1 MEGVDNNLALAA
13 DVFDQFCSA
22 TTLRSVLGHFR
33 YLCDLL
39 QIRPT
44 NFNHFYPKLKAKL
57 RSWKAQALWNKFDK
71 RFSHK
76 CYNRGKICSNL
87 RVLVIGAGPCGLRS
101 AIEAQLLG
109 AKVVVVEKRDRIT
122 RNNVLHL
129 WPFVIHDL
137 RALGAKK
144 FFGRFCA
151 GAIDHISIR
160 QLQCIL
166 LKVSCLLGIEIHEG
180 VGFESLI
187 PPHQDPQTN
196 EMVGWRAATSPADH
210 PVSQY
215 EFNALIGAD
224 GKRNTLDG
232 FKRKEFRGKLAIA
245 ITANFINRHSEA
257 EARVEEISGVAFIFN
272 QKFFKELTA
281 ETGIDLENIVYYK
294 DDTHYFVMTAKKHS
308 LIDKGVILNDCQ
320 DTAKLLS
327 PENVDKGALMEYARE
342 AADFSTNGQLPCLEF
357 AVNHYGQPDVA
368 MFDFTSMY
376 AAENASRMAEVAG
389 HRLFITLVGDS
400 LLEPFWPTGS
410 GCARGFLSSMDACWA
425 LRSWSLGAHPL
436 EVLAERESIYR
447 LLGQTT
453 PENLQRD
460 LQSYTLDPHT
470 RYPNLNIRSVIPI
483 QVRNLFTTDDP
494 EAVDKFLK
502 QPVNVHLPA
511 RDDHPKKK
519 RKRECH
525 PETLL
530 HWLKRQIHHYE
541 SVPKVE
547 DVTSSFKSGLALCA
561 IIHRYR
567 PHLIDFSSLNPEE
580 VAKNNQ
586 LAFDILEREAAIPP
600 VMTGEEM
607 AECVIPDRLT
617 MLSYLSQ
624 VYEAFR
630 GEIPHIKH
638 PKLEETED
646 EKHHITHSREPR
658 IRSHLTTAHKISLLG
673 KLTSKTPKKRRS
685 HLGAELLA
693 AERKEW
699 LDRFENARDER
710 RTQYAIEE
718 AKEYTERSERL
729 AELSRVRHERRER
742 LNEIEK
748 NRTERII
755 RKQYMRH
762 ILNKQ
767 LVKSM
772 TMLSTNA
779 KSDEPFEDYSL
790 FVYRMTAPDFKDRV
804 KHLENK
810 LLYPELM
817 VAEKRE
823 WLDKLESARAERR
836 AQFAKDCGKEH
847 DEQCE
852 RLKELLEVQNKRKE
866 KSSEVEKNK
875 STCMQKQY
883 MKHILN
889 KKIEKCLTMLMT
901 NTKLDTPTEDYSL
914 FLYRKNAP
922 DFKDRLK
929 HFETKLPFTD
939 RENRPLDQIRKAGA
953 TDEDFTGRVKDLEAK
968 LRGTHSDKKPKD
980 LLRAI
985 GKIEKSDWNVKQIEK
1000 KMEENRMGRGLIAQ
1014 KSEKVPKWSKQQF
1027 EDKFTLVEK
1036 KLRAKSNDAGLNE
1049 KYSKIDD
1056 KMKSLERRI
1065 KDGIKLEQG
1074 PRGSNKVSA
1083 MAAHLATINK
1093 QPEPQIIQTGKP
1105 AVVGG
1110 SGGSEMCHFCN
1121 KRVYLMERLSAE
1133 GRFFH
1138 RGCFRCQY
1146 CSTSLRLGNYA
1157 FDREGKYGSKFYC
1170 VQHFGLQGSIGRRL
1184 KEDTK
1189 TEILKT
1195 PIKTEKSLES
1205 ELIPVETVDIGTPE
1219 RAEFENLSDCV
1230 EVEEDEWSDRNF
1242 LPSATDTEAS
1252 QDSSSS
1258 SSSEGYAEAE
1268 DGGLDPEETLR
1279 LAQDWT
1285 RRYAS
1290 SHYSNSEDETTD
1302 SDTEEEAK
1310 KDTSPR
1316 QHVSDSGSET
1326 EVPSEDEYSSS
1337 SSEDENSATEIST
1350 DSEFEHDGTT
1360 HTIPDIV
1367 ISETV
1372 QVRKGL
1378 IEAPRQVQLIS
1389 RQVNGKITPHSGDLK
1404 LELKRI
1410 DEPKPTTPN
1419 NNINNNDRPRPFINP
1434 NRGDYLLN
1442 RTQSTEGIASKI
1454 SLELKKKYLLGPSG
1468 MPGNIRKSGSAITL
1482 DTKFKSLIDQIS
1494 EQQKLL
1500 NPAPVPSP
1508 TMQAFLQG
1516 ADKLKTSP
1524 VLLEKKILPLK
1535 DFKHICSLGS
1545 KEDKKDGEKEI
1556 KEEKKEEEEVRS
1568 RSPVHETSIVVP
1580 EFPRTEQK
1588 EIESDSL
1595 SSDMSSSEEEDS
1607 AESEGEGNPVSP
1619 PKLEIHNS
1627 RGELMEEEV
1636 QLDSLNIPDVCQ
1648 AAEPKRQELRD
1659 KLDLVPST
1667 ETGFAKVITVP
1678 SNETNGQVL
1687 KQVSTPAELF
1697 VTKEE
1702 VHSDASSP
1710 PSPSLKDDITLGL
1723 TETELSDWARDE
1735 DGVVSETF
1743 DDLEYNINP
1752 QTISYKKHLTPRSR
1766 RNARGTAPKIART
1779 EEFDDEFTHVCGKD
1793 KPTNLHNVEN
1803 LEFMD
1808 TADESSDEDSGAV
1821 NKILNRGYIQFIN
1834 SEDDDLP
1841 TPIVEAVNYCLETK
1855 AESKE
1860 DLDSRIGESTD
1871 TTTTSEPTTIKDSPI
1886 EPPAHVVESDSQ
1898 DKINQEYEIYVQK
1911 MQGKISPFGN
1921 VRNSIDVRKSRKINK
1936 RSPPDS
1942 LESVGAVEA
1951 PAITTIEEV
1960 IPKQISIPVKKDDV
1974 KEEPP
1979 PTPQP
1984 QSLTP
1989 KLGLNSPTT
1998 HRKLEQLN
2006 QERVKQKDL
2015 IHEMVMNRLI
2025 AQGKSPTERKQRRS
2039 IRTVLRSSD
2048 TPPAP
2053 VPKERPK
2060 SEMFVT
2066 PAAPPPIRERAFTVT
2081 TARRLAAKTN
2091 VIASSLPDIHK
2102 ACSTP
2107 GLPSELTV
2115 PNLRGMRE
2123 QARAKFKMMSDEEL
2137 GLSPEDKIKKFKLKI
2152 QKHLHEAKLPSPTHC
2167 EKTEINKKSKEERK
2181 RSIIQA
2187 VSDFFLKKSPT
2198 PPKTPSSHSPTKSIP
2213 SVSSKKDK
2221 DAPPIP
2227 PPPVSYNPSQDD
2239 SQSEEET
2246 QSCTFAGMDSLQRKS
2261 KQNRRQVR
2269 QAQSKRL
2276 RMAQEVQRELEELE
2290 VKQKELEA
2298 KGVAVEKALRGE
2310 ETGVNGSES
2319 ELLGEWLRL
2328 MRERSEA
2335 RSKEKQLV
2343 IRGQEIELEHRHARL
2358 QAQLSELMAASPEGT
2373 KTNEEVAL
2381 EGRILR
2387 EMLEIVERR
2396 NSLQAQLE
2404 AEKERYCEEEKD
2416 LEAQM
2421 LAKGIQFQQPKQ

>member
-685 HLGAELLA
+685 HLGA
-693 AERKEW
+693 
-699 LDRFENARDER
+699 
-710 RTQYAIEE
+710 
-718 AKEYTERSERL
+718 
-729 AELSRVRHERRER
+729 
-742 LNEIEK
+742 
-748 NRTERII
+748 
-755 RKQYMRH
+755 
-762 ILNKQ
+762 
-767 LVKSM
+767 
-772 TMLSTNA
+772 
-779 KSDEPFEDYSL
+779 
-790 FVYRMTAPDFKDRV
+790 
-804 KHLENK
+804 
-810 LLYPELM
+810 
-817 VAEKRE
+817 
-823 WLDKLESARAERR
+823 
-836 AQFAKDCGKEH
+836 
-847 DEQCE
+847 
-852 RLKELLEVQNKRKE
+852 
-866 KSSEVEKNK
+866 
-875 STCMQKQY
+875 
-883 MKHILN
+883 
-889 KKIEKCLTMLMT
+889 
-901 NTKLDTPTEDYSL
+901 
-914 FLYRKNAP
+914 
-922 DFKDRLK
+922 
-929 HFETKLPFTD
+929 D

-2227 PPPVSYNPSQDD
+2227 PPPVSYNPSQVVDD

>member
-22 TTLRSVLGHFR
+22 TTLRSILGHFR

-71 RFSHK
+71 RFNHK
-76 CYNRGKICSNL
+76 CYNRGKACSNL

-196 EMVGWRAATSPADH
+196 EMVGWCAATDPADH

-453 PENLQRD
+453 PENLHRD

-502 QPVNVHLPA
+502 QPINVHPPV
-511 RDDHPKKK
+511 RDEHPKKK

-530 HWLKRQIHHYE
+530 HWLKRQVHHYD

-567 PHLIDFSSLNPEE
+567 PHLIDFSSLKPEE

-586 LAFDILEREAAIPP
+586 LAFDILEKEGAIPP

-658 IRSHLTTAHKISLLG
+658 IRPHLSTAHKISLLG
-673 KLTSKTPKKRRS
+673 KLTAKTPKKRRS

-693 AERKEW
+693 TERKEW
-699 LDRFENARDER
+699 LDKMENARAER

-718 AKEYTERSERL
+718 AREYTERSERL
-729 AELSRVRHERRER
+729 AELSRVRLERRER

-755 RKQYMRH
+755 RRQYMRH

-767 LVKSM
+767 LEKSM

-810 LLYPELM
+810 LLYP
-817 VAEKRE
+817 
-823 WLDKLESARAERR
+823 
-836 AQFAKDCGKEH
+836 
-847 DEQCE
+847 
-852 RLKELLEVQNKRKE
+852 
-866 KSSEVEKNK
+866 
-875 STCMQKQY
+875 
-883 MKHILN
+883 
-889 KKIEKCLTMLMT
+889 
-901 NTKLDTPTEDYSL
+901 
-914 FLYRKNAP
+914 
-922 DFKDRLK
+922 
-929 HFETKLPFTD
+929 D
-939 RENRPLDQIRKAGA
+939 RENRPLDQLRKAGA

-1000 KMEENRMGRGLIAQ
+1000 KMEENRMGRGLTAP

-1027 EDKFTLVEK
+1027 EDKFSLVEK
-1036 KLRAKSNDAGLNE
+1036 KLRAKSNDAGLSE

-1093 QPEPQIIQTGKP
+1093 QPEPQIMQTGKP

-1170 VQHFGLQGSIGRRL
+1170 VQHFGLQGSIGRRM
-1184 KEDTK
+1184 KDDTK
-1189 TEILKT
+1189 IEILKT
-1195 PIKTEKSLES
+1195 PTKTEKSLES
-1205 ELIPVETVDIGTPE
+1205 ELIPVETVDVGTPE

-1360 HTIPDIV
+1360 HPIPDIV

-1410 DEPKPTTPN
+1410 DEPKTATPN

-1434 NRGDYLLN
+1434 NRGDYFLN

-1535 DFKHICSLGS
+1535 DFKHICSLGN
-1545 KEDKKDGEKEI
+1545 KEDKKDEEKEV

-1595 SSDMSSSEEEDS
+1595 SSEMSSSEEEES
-1607 AESEGEGNPVSP
+1607 AESEGEGNLVSP

-1648 AAEPKRQELRD
+1648 AEPKRPELRD
-1659 KLDLVPST
+1659 KLDLVPSS

-1702 VHSDASSP
+1702 VNSDASSP
-1710 PSPSLKDDITLGL
+1710 PSPSLKDDVTLGL

-1752 QTISYKKHLTPRSR
+1752 QTISYKKHLAPRSR

-1779 EEFDDEFTHVCGKD
+1779 EEFDDEFTHVCGKN

-1808 TADESSDEDSGAV
+1808 TADESSDEDSGAI
-1821 NKILNRGYIQFIN
+1821 NKILNRGYIQLVN
-1834 SEDDDLP
+1834 PEDDDLP
-1841 TPIVEAVNYCLETK
+1841 TPVVEAVNYCLDTMT
-1855 AESKE
+1855 ESKE

-1871 TTTTSEPTTIKDSPI
+1871 TTATSEPTTIKDSPI
-1886 EPPAHVVESDSQ
+1886 EPPAQIVKSDSQ

-1960 IPKQISIPVKKDDV
+1960 IPKQISIPIKKDDV

-1979 PTPQP
+1979 PSPQP
-1984 QSLTP
+1984 QPLTP

-2006 QERVKQKDL
+2006 QERAKQKDL

-2039 IRTVLRSSD
+2039 IRTVLRSGD

-2066 PAAPPPIRERAFTVT
+2066 PAAPPPIRERAYTVT
-2081 TARRLAAKTN
+2081 TARRLAAKTG
-2091 VIASSLPDIHK
+2091 VVASSLPDIHK

-2152 QKHLHEAKLPSPTHC
+2152 QKHLHEAKLPSPTQC
-2167 EKTEINKKSKEERK
+2167 EKSEINKKSKEERK

-2198 PPKTPSSHSPTKSIP
+2198 PPKTPSSHSPTKSVP

-2227 PPPVSYNPSQDD
+2227 PPPVSYNPSQVVDD

-2310 ETGVNGSES
+2310 ETGVSGTES

>member
-22 TTLRSVLGHFR
+22 TTLRSILGHFR

-71 RFSHK
+71 RFNHK
-76 CYNRGKICSNL
+76 CYNRGKACSNL

-196 EMVGWRAATSPADH
+196 EMVGWCAATDPADH

-453 PENLQRD
+453 PENLHRD

-502 QPVNVHLPA
+502 QPINVHPPV
-511 RDDHPKKK
+511 RDEHPKKK

-530 HWLKRQIHHYE
+530 HWLKRQVHHYD

-567 PHLIDFSSLNPEE
+567 PHLIDFSSLKPEE

-586 LAFDILEREAAIPP
+586 LAFDILEKEGAIPP

-658 IRSHLTTAHKISLLG
+658 IRPHLSTAHKISLLG
-673 KLTSKTPKKRRS
+673 KLTAKTPKKRRS

-693 AERKEW
+693 TERKEW
-699 LDRFENARDER
+699 LDKMENARAER

-718 AKEYTERSERL
+718 AREYTERSERL
-729 AELSRVRHERRER
+729 AELSRVRLERRER

-755 RKQYMRH
+755 RRQYMRH

-767 LVKSM
+767 LEKSM

-810 LLYPELM
+810 LLYP
-817 VAEKRE
+817 
-823 WLDKLESARAERR
+823 
-836 AQFAKDCGKEH
+836 
-847 DEQCE
+847 
-852 RLKELLEVQNKRKE
+852 
-866 KSSEVEKNK
+866 
-875 STCMQKQY
+875 
-883 MKHILN
+883 
-889 KKIEKCLTMLMT
+889 
-901 NTKLDTPTEDYSL
+901 
-914 FLYRKNAP
+914 
-922 DFKDRLK
+922 
-929 HFETKLPFTD
+929 D
-939 RENRPLDQIRKAGA
+939 RENRPLDQLRKAGA

-1000 KMEENRMGRGLIAQ
+1000 KMEENRMGRGLTAP

-1027 EDKFTLVEK
+1027 EDKFSLVEK
-1036 KLRAKSNDAGLNE
+1036 KLRAKSNDAGLSE

-1093 QPEPQIIQTGKP
+1093 QPEPQIMQTGKP

-1170 VQHFGLQGSIGRRL
+1170 VQHFGLQGSIGRRM
-1184 KEDTK
+1184 KDDTK
-1189 TEILKT
+1189 IEILKT
-1195 PIKTEKSLES
+1195 PTKTEKSLES
-1205 ELIPVETVDIGTPE
+1205 ELIPVETVDVGTPE

-1360 HTIPDIV
+1360 HPIPDIV

-1410 DEPKPTTPN
+1410 DEPKTATPN

-1434 NRGDYLLN
+1434 NRGDYFLN

-1535 DFKHICSLGS
+1535 DFKHICSLGN
-1545 KEDKKDGEKEI
+1545 KEDKKDEEKEV

-1595 SSDMSSSEEEDS
+1595 SSEMSSSEEEES
-1607 AESEGEGNPVSP
+1607 AESEGEGNLVSP

-1648 AAEPKRQELRD
+1648 AEPKRPELRD
-1659 KLDLVPST
+1659 KLDLVPSS

-1702 VHSDASSP
+1702 VNSDASSP
-1710 PSPSLKDDITLGL
+1710 PSPSLKDDVTLGL

-1752 QTISYKKHLTPRSR
+1752 QTISYKKHLAPRSR

-1779 EEFDDEFTHVCGKD
+1779 EEFDDEFTHVCGKN

-1808 TADESSDEDSGAV
+1808 TADESSDEDSGAI
-1821 NKILNRGYIQFIN
+1821 NKILNRGYIQLVN
-1834 SEDDDLP
+1834 PEDDDLP
-1841 TPIVEAVNYCLETK
+1841 TPVVEAVNYCLDTMT
-1855 AESKE
+1855 ESKE

-1871 TTTTSEPTTIKDSPI
+1871 TTATSEPTTIKDSPI
-1886 EPPAHVVESDSQ
+1886 EPPAQIVKSDSQ

-1960 IPKQISIPVKKDDV
+1960 IPKQISIPIKKDDV

-1979 PTPQP
+1979 PSPQP
-1984 QSLTP
+1984 QPLTP

-2006 QERVKQKDL
+2006 QERAKQKDL

-2039 IRTVLRSSD
+2039 IRTVLRSGD

-2066 PAAPPPIRERAFTVT
+2066 PAAPPPIRERAYTVT
-2081 TARRLAAKTN
+2081 TARRLAAKTG
-2091 VIASSLPDIHK
+2091 VVASSLPDIHK

-2152 QKHLHEAKLPSPTHC
+2152 QKHLHEAKLPSPTQC
-2167 EKTEINKKSKEERK
+2167 EKSEINKKSKEERK

-2198 PPKTPSSHSPTKSIP
+2198 PPKTPSSHSPTKSVP

-2310 ETGVNGSES
+2310 ETGVSGTES